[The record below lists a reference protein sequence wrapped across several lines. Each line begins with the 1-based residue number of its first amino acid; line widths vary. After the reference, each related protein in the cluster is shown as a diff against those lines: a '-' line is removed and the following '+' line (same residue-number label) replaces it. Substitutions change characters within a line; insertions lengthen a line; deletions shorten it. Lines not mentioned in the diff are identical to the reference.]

1 MGSPTGSIRI
11 ADYIRQS
18 MVQISRWKN
27 DFIDPETALSTADIP
42 LLQAQARLYQEYQQH
57 LLACNSMDFDD
68 LIMLPV
74 QLFRSHAEVL
84 NHWQD
89 QIRYLL
95 IDEYQDTNTSQYEM
109 VKALCGMRQKLTVV
123 GDDDQSIYA
132 WRGARPENLQR
143 LQQDFPSMELIK
155 LEQNYRSTSRI
166 LGAANQLIANN
177 HHLFEKKLW
186 SASGAGEPIRVFP
199 CKNADDEASQVVVD
213 ILSRRFQENTP
224 CSEFAILY
232 RSNFQSRNYE
242 KALRDHS
249 IPYQVTGGNAFFER
263 REIKDILAYL
273 RLLTNP
279 DDDQA
284 LLRIINVPRR
294 EIGTT
299 SIKALATY
307 AGQRKRRLDI
317 AMRELGLLESLNNR
331 TRIRLQGFIDLI
343 DELRLQAQQDDAM
356 ALCRTLVAKLEYTE
370 WLSEICTSTKQAESA
385 QENVMELISWIGN
398 LQKDQDDKL
407 LDAIVSRLSLMSI
420 LENNESE
427 KQQDAVQLMTI
438 HAAKGLEFE
447 HVYLVGFE
455 EDSLPHHQSQ
465 DADSIEEER
474 RLAYVGITRAAA
486 SLTLSYART
495 RQKFGD
501 MLQCEA
507 SRFLYEL
514 PEADLEG
521 AEHTISKLSEDEK
534 HQRGL
539 DTFADLKALLGTA
552 D

>member
-1 MGSPTGSIRI
+1 
-11 ADYIRQS
+11 
-18 MVQISRWKN
+18 
-27 DFIDPETALSTADIP
+27 
-42 LLQAQARLYQEYQQH
+42 
-57 LLACNSMDFDD
+57 MDFDD

-74 QLFRSHAEVL
+74 QLFREYPEVL
-84 NHWQD
+84 NNWQD
-89 QIRYLL
+89 RVRYLL
-95 IDEYQDTNTSQYEM
+95 VDEYQDTNISQYEM
-109 VKALCGMRQKLTVV
+109 VRALCNIRQKLTVV

-143 LQQDFPSMELIK
+143 LQQDFPSLEVIK

-177 HHLFEKKLW
+177 PHLYDKQLW
-186 SASGAGEPIRVFP
+186 SASGAGDLIRVFP

-213 ILSRRFQENTP
+213 ILSKRFQENIP
-224 CSEFAILY
+224 CSHFAILY

-249 IPYQVTGGNAFFER
+249 IPYQVAGGNAFFER
-263 REIKDILAYL
+263 REIKDIMAYL

-299 SIKALATY
+299 SIRNLADY
-307 AGQRKRRLDI
+307 ANTRKRSLDI
-317 AMRELGLLESLNNR
+317 AIRELGMLESLNR
-331 TRIRLQGFIDLI
+331 RARIRIQEFTELI
-343 DELRLQAQQDDAM
+343 TELRHQVEHDDAM
-356 ALCRTLVAKLEYTE
+356 SLCRTLLARIDYPA
-370 WLSEICTSTKQAESA
+370 WLQETCTSAKQAEA
-385 QENVMELISWIGN
+385 ALENVMELVSWIGN
-398 LQKDQDDKL
+398 LQKDREDPSL
-407 LDAIVSRLSLMSI
+407 HGVISHLSLMSI
-420 LENNESE
+420 LENSE
-427 KQQDAVQLMTI
+427 DQKPQDAVQLMTI
-438 HAAKGLEFE
+438 HAAKGLEFD

-465 DADSIEEER
+465 NNDGIEEER
-474 RLAYVGITRAAA
+474 RLAYVGITRAAV
-486 SLTLSYART
+486 SLTLSYAKT
-495 RQKFGD
+495 RQKFGA
-501 MLQCEA
+501 LQHCEA

-521 AEHTISKLSEDEK
+521 AEHTASKLSESEK

-539 DTFADLKALLGTA
+539 DTFADLKALLGTT